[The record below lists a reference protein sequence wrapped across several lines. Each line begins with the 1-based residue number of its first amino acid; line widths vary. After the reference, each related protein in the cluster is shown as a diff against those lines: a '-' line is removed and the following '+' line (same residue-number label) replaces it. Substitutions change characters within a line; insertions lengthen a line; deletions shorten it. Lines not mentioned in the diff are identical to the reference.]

1 MRAYEFLFE
10 DIWSDVVANWVN
22 TGIDLLT
29 VEANVNK
36 FKQLKNK
43 NLIDGIEKD
52 IQFWKNKPFA
62 QFVAF
67 IDANAAKLD
76 ATKGAKRAKIKAS
89 TDEIVLDDTDKWLVV
104 VPLSKQASQKLGT
117 GTTWCTS
124 TRSDDNRFD
133 IYTSDDLTSMIYI
146 ISKTTDEK
154 YAIRFENNTG
164 KVVECRDKD
173 NFDIGAEFQKIIG
186 FTPQRLV
193 TQCMS
198 NKKWQEFI
206 GLIEQRKIEKIL
218 QTGDAKG
225 AYFYA
230 RDVIKGRWHEGE
242 KLIASDP
249 ERAYKYA
256 NYVIKGRF
264 PEGEKVIAS
273 NSICAYYYATD
284 VIKGR
289 FPEGEKAIASDFLWA
304 YHYAKDIIQGR
315 FLEAE
320 NLIASNPEW
329 AYEYAKDAIRGR
341 WPEGEKVIASD
352 PEWAYKYADK
362 VLKGRFPEGEA
373 AIASDPGWAY
383 YYARDIIK
391 GRWPEGETAMT
402 LAPNKSYAN
411 RYKHFLKSIGEK

>member
-186 FTPQRLV
+186 FTPQRLI
-193 TQCMS
+193 TQCRA

-206 GLIEQRKIEKIL
+206 KPIEQRKMEKIL
-218 QTGDAKG
+218 QNGDPKWAYYYATNVIKGRWPEVENLIASDPYWAVYYAKDVIQG
-225 AYFYA
+225 QWHEGESVIASSPKWAYFYA
-230 RDVIKGRWHEGE
+230 KYIIQGRWHEGE
-242 KLIASDP
+242 KAIASDFLW
-249 ERAYKYA
+249 AYYYA
-256 NYVIKGRF
+256 EYVIKGRF
-264 PEGEKVIAS
+264 PEGEEAIAGNPELAYKYARDVIKEQFPEGEKAIAS
-273 NSICAYYYATD
+273 DPELAYNYAKY

-289 FPEGEKAIASDFLWA
+289 FPEGEKAIASRPYLANDYKKFL
-304 YHYAKDIIQGR
+304 Q
-315 FLEAE
+315 
-320 NLIASNPEW
+320 
-329 AYEYAKDAIRGR
+329 
-341 WPEGEKVIASD
+341 
-352 PEWAYKYADK
+352 
-362 VLKGRFPEGEA
+362 
-373 AIASDPGWAY
+373 
-383 YYARDIIK
+383 
-391 GRWPEGETAMT
+391 
-402 LAPNKSYAN
+402 
-411 RYKHFLKSIGEK
+411 SIGEK

>member
-43 NLIDGIEKD
+43 NLLSGIEKD
-52 IQFWKNKPFA
+52 IQFWKNKPFE

-76 ATKGAKRAKIKAS
+76 STKGAKRAKIKAS
-89 TDEIVLDDTDKWLVV
+89 TDEIVLDDTPDWLVV
-104 VPLSKQASQKLGT
+104 VPLSMAASQKLGT

-124 TRSDDNRFD
+124 TRTENNSFD
-133 IYTSDDLTSMIYI
+133 AFTSGELTSLIYI

-154 YAIRFENNTG
+154 YAIRFENETG

-173 NFDIGAEFQKIIG
+173 NFDIGAEFQKITG
-186 FTPQRLV
+186 FTTKRLV
-193 TQCMS
+193 TQCMT
-198 NKKWQEFI
+198 NKKWQEI
-206 GLIEQRKIEKIL
+206 TWGIKQRQIEKAL
-218 QTGDAKG
+218 QSPFA
-225 AYFYA
+225 AYEYA
-230 RDVIKGRWHEGE
+230 ENVIQGRFPEGE
-242 KLIASDP
+242 KLFAKDVYWAYYYAKDVIKERFPEGEKAIASGDP
-249 ERAYKYA
+249 RYAYHYA
-256 NYVIKGRF
+256 KYVIKGRF
-264 PEGEKVIAS
+264 PEGEEAIAGDPEW
-273 NSICAYYYATD
+273 AFKYARD

-289 FPEGEKAIASDFLWA
+289 WPEGEKAIASDFLWA

-329 AYEYAKDAIRGR
+329 AYEYARDAIRGR

-352 PEWAYKYADK
+352 PK
-362 VLKGRFPEGEA
+362 
-373 AIASDPGWAY
+373 WAY
-383 YYARDIIK
+383 YYATDVIK
-391 GRWPEGETAMT
+391 GRWPEGEKAI
-402 LAPNKSYAN
+402 ASDPEWAN
-411 RYKHFLKSIGEK
+411 DYKKFLKSIGEA